1 MEQKQEL
8 LEKAK
13 KWFRVVGYNHIEQT
27 KKLIEAKKFN
37 INPFTVQY
45 LANFLTGNS
54 DPESIAKAL
63 IYPRVLGTSLT
74 TIFGNQIQRF
84 TAEVLDSFGSTTS
97 GIDIEFIDKIDGLK
111 KYCQLKSGPNTIN
124 KDDVESIAGHFTS
137 VINLGKTNNT
147 NLGFNNLIIGI
158 FYGEKREL
166 SGHYK
171 RITNQYHYPVFIGQD
186 FWHRLTGDAEFYDDL
201 IETLGEVAIEANYKE
216 ELEEV
221 ITKLSLTQ
229 EIINYSD
236 VENE

>member
-1 MEQKQEL
+1 MEQKEEL

-13 KWFRVVGYNHIEQT
+13 QWFRVIGDNHIKNTQ
-27 KKLIEAKKFN
+27 KLIKASEFK

-54 DPESIAKAL
+54 DPKSIAKAL

-74 TIFGNQIQRF
+74 TIFGNQIQFF

-97 GIDIEFIDKIDGLK
+97 GIDIEFTDKVDGLK

-124 KDDVESIAGHFTS
+124 KDDVESIAGHFTG
-137 VINLGKTNNT
+137 VINLAKTNNT
-147 NLGFNNLIIGI
+147 QLGFNNLVVGI
-158 FYGEKREL
+158 FYGEKSEL

-171 RITNQYHYPVFIGQD
+171 RITNQYHYPVYIGQE
-186 FWHRLTGDAEFYDDL
+186 FWHRLTGDENFYDDL
-201 IETLGEVAIEANYKE
+201 IESLGEVAIEANYKE

-221 ITKLSLTQ
+221 INKLALTQ
-229 EIINYSD
+229 EIIDYSD
-236 VENE
+236 KD